1 MEQLQEGLMEL
12 AVTYVNLACMYDA
25 WGHRSDLEGE
35 ETAPKDWDGRI
46 WECLDR
52 AMEYLEDPKAK
63 RDGYYAFTCSKCA
76 GTVGYFGQFR
86 EKRTGG
92 AGRGD
97 LQQMIKGLEL
107 SKQYYERYGKPMIAQ
122 QFPEYENRIAVGL
135 VGSGSECFG
144 YDDEISEDHDFEAGF
159 CMWLTREDDKAI
171 GFPLFRAYKKLP
183 PEFMGIKKQDQSFFG
198 GNRRGVLEIGEFY
211 SQFTGSFGAPTKWS
225 QWMTLPESA
234 LAEAVNGQVFRDDLG
249 EFTRIRTEL
258 QKGFPED
265 VRLKKLAARTALAA
279 QAGQYNFS
287 RCIRRREMGAAGLA
301 IAEFVKMAVSA
312 VYLLN
317 RRYTPYYKWM
327 IRGLRELEHLSHL
340 ADPLQEFCC

>member
-1 MEQLQEGLMEL
+1 
-12 AVTYVNLACMYDA
+12 
-25 WGHRSDLEGE
+25 
-35 ETAPKDWDGRI
+35 
-46 WECLDR
+46 
-52 AMEYLEDPKAK
+52 
-63 RDGYYAFTCSKCA
+63 
-76 GTVGYFGQFR
+76 
-86 EKRTGG
+86 
-92 AGRGD
+92 
-97 LQQMIKGLEL
+97 MIKGLEL

-340 ADPLQEFCC
+340 ADPLQDLLLNWGANPEECQKSIESICWDIILEIKRQGLSKGSWDYLEPHAREIMEQIQDAQIRNLHLMDG

>member
-1 MEQLQEGLMEL
+1 
-12 AVTYVNLACMYDA
+12 
-25 WGHRSDLEGE
+25 
-35 ETAPKDWDGRI
+35 
-46 WECLDR
+46 
-52 AMEYLEDPKAK
+52 
-63 RDGYYAFTCSKCA
+63 
-76 GTVGYFGQFR
+76 
-86 EKRTGG
+86 
-92 AGRGD
+92 
-97 LQQMIKGLEL
+97 MIKGLEL

-211 SQFTGSFGAPTKWS
+211 SQFTGSFGVPTKWS

-234 LAEAVNGQVFRDDLG
+234 LAEAVNGQIFRDDLG

-340 ADPLQEFCC
+340 ADPLQDLLLNWGANPEECQKSIESICWDIILEIKRQGLSKGSWGYLEPHALEIMEQIQDAQIRNLHLMDG